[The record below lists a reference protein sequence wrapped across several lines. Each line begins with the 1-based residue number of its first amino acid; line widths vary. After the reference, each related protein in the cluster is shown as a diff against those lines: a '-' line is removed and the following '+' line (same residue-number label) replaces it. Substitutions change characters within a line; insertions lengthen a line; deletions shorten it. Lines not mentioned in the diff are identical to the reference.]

1 MSEIEELLNCDG
13 KAVPYY
19 TLDGHQYMCKCVR
32 VYDGDTITVV
42 FKPEGLNNIYKYDIR
57 LAGIDTPEL
66 RSTITTEKELAIQ
79 ARDFVRERILGKI
92 IKINCGKYDK
102 YGRLLA
108 YVFELQNNRSL
119 NEILVDQNYAYKYD
133 GGKKNICNISHIIDG
148 AKPCSTPSLNSSV
161 PQE

>member
-19 TLDGHQYMCKCVR
+19 TLDGHQYVCKCVR

-42 FKPEGLNNIYKYDIR
+42 FKPEGLNRIYKYDIR
-57 LAGIDTPEL
+57 LSGIDTPEL
-66 RSTITTEKELAIQ
+66 RSVIAIEKELAIQ

-108 YVFELQNNRSL
+108 DVFELHNNRSL
-119 NEILVDQNYAYKYD
+119 NDILVDQNYAYKYD
-133 GGKKNICNISHIIDG
+133 GGKKNIWSPSHIIKD
-148 AKPCSTPSLNSSV
+148 AKPCSESSLNSSV